1 MTTFATMVSRI
12 RDELHRGTE
21 HDTRI
26 KQAIESAIAYYG
38 ERRFFFNTKRATSTT
53 ADGSEYIALPTDFM
67 EVDSLIMTEDDSNDP
82 LEERTPRWI
91 EQHKLQVSY
100 ESRPE
105 CFAIQNN
112 ELRLW
117 PVPDDT
123 YSLLMT
129 YHCVLPE
136 VSVSASDA
144 ATNAWMTTG
153 EELIR
158 LHAKVDML
166 ENVIRG
172 QESIQEAMMLRGREM
187 QVLGALTRRSRRQEQ
202 TGRLIPWS

>member
-1 MTTFATMVSRI
+1 MTTFATMVSRV
-12 RDELHRGTE
+12 RDELNRGTD

-26 KQAIESAIAYYG
+26 KQSIVSAIKYYT
-38 ERRFFFNTKRATSTT
+38 EKRFFFTTKRATSAT
-53 ADGSEYIALPTDFM
+53 ADGVEYVALPSDFI
-67 EVDSLIMTEDDSNDP
+67 EVDSLILTEDDQNDI
-82 LEERTPRWI
+82 LMERTPRWI

-105 CFAIQNN
+105 CFAVQDN

-117 PVPDDT
+117 PTPDDT

-129 YHCVLPE
+129 YHCELPE

-166 ENVIRG
+166 ENVLRG
-172 QESIQEAMMLRGREM
+172 AESIQEAQMLRAREQ
-187 QVLGALTRRSRRQEQ
+187 QVLAALVRRSRRQEQ
-202 TGRLIPWS
+202 TGRLIPWC